1 MRGARGRVRIRER
14 ARERESERDE
24 ALPTVLVLVR
34 FALVALVVVVTP
46 LVVVFA
52 LTVVVGSV
60 TRAFCLHAQLLLL
73 RCLSRSFCCCC
84 CHGNA
89 NANLPTVLHCVQC
102 CFWNITNFMA
112 FNWNF
117 ICQLMKQHTS
127 YAICSPSLPLPLNLC
142 NIMALILHGNL
153 LSAHYNAVHKYVDNL
168 QFINEKFVIDCKY
181 FPFLLQIYSS
191 LLQIFPPFL
200 QTYISLLI
208 I

>member
-1 MRGARGRVRIRER
+1 M
-14 ARERESERDE
+14 RESERDE

-34 FALVALVVVVTP
+34 FALVALVVAVTP
-46 LVVVFA
+46 LFVVAFT

-73 RCLSRSFCCCC
+73 LRCLSRTFCCCC

-117 ICQLMKQHTS
+117 ICQLMNQHTS
-127 YAICSPSLPLPLNLC
+127 YAICSPSLSLPP
-142 NIMALILHGNL
+142 
-153 LSAHYNAVHKYVDNL
+153 SASQFVQYYGFNSAWEPAKCTLQCCAQICGQFAVY
-168 QFINEKFVIDCKY
+168 
-181 FPFLLQIYSS
+181 
-191 LLQIFPPFL
+191 
-200 QTYISLLI
+200 
-208 I
+208 